1 MNRKSEFGGFKF
13 PKKMF
18 EIDPDTGK
26 IIPLPLNFESDETD
40 NLDKVDKKSSN
51 FSKLEPLDFNKLRM
65 EIEESERQSKKR
77 KIDAPNSAKRLFTS
91 MGRQTDEALVN
102 KRRSKN
108 VAIPRKS
115 KILQNPSCSPLLDM
129 EEVEKDILT
138 NKKTLGNV
146 PFKPIVKQNKKVTNS
161 KHGRHTSKKTE
172 LDPKYA
178 IDKCKNIP
186 EIQTNSSDEPETDD
200 AMKDEPKT
208 PDSSREF
215 HKLELICNDSPIT
228 NMCNLM
234 QDTVINSIKK
244 PKLNNN
250 SNSNLTVCINNIENI
265 IRNEELSHQQSIA
278 QLNQAIRNEK
288 LTHQQSIAQLNNV
301 LQTLKSLVPD
311 ENHDKENQN
320 SSANRRSER
329 LLKTTPLKNTKLLTS
344 PAILRSDDLRKST
357 LKKNMVAKNPYCK
370 QSPRVQKALELY
382 NSLRSHASVLE
393 TPRSDRKNSN
403 LSSRIQSQ
411 CLLLQDTPVHHK

>member
-1 MNRKSEFGGFKF
+1 
-13 PKKMF
+13 
-18 EIDPDTGK
+18 
-26 IIPLPLNFESDETD
+26 
-40 NLDKVDKKSSN
+40 
-51 FSKLEPLDFNKLRM
+51 
-65 EIEESERQSKKR
+65 
-77 KIDAPNSAKRLFTS
+77 